1 VAQRK
6 EINLN
11 QKVQKDFLT
20 YANAVIK
27 SRAISS
33 VEDNLK
39 PVHRRILYTMAE
51 NKLWSNKKTVKS
63 ANVVG
68 LTMMRHPHGDSS
80 IYDAMV
86 RLSQPWK
93 MRYPLIEMQ
102 GNSGNILGD
111 GPAAMRYTEARLSS
125 LGEMMLKDINKDS
138 VKFKL
143 SYDESATEPVV
154 LPSAFPNILC
164 NGNSGIA
171 VGLSAS
177 LVPHNLNEIVDGII
191 AYLNFKGITV
201 EQLMKHIPAPDF
213 PTGGTI
219 VDSGKLKEIY
229 EIGNGTFT
237 LRSKYKIEN
246 VGAVQHI
253 VITEVPFLVSVEE
266 GIIEPLKKLVLE
278 EGFDLIEDY
287 ENNTDKNGVN
297 LRIILK
303 KGANIYK
310 VLETLWQNTR
320 LQITQRVSNTVI
332 HEGNPH
338 TFNLKQLIEHYVLHR
353 HEVISNVAKYDL
365 AKTNERLEV
374 VNALLTALDKIDEVI
389 ALIKKAKNK
398 GDAREQLI
406 SFLKISEFQANAILD
421 MKLSRINQLDKIE
434 LTDEFKQLQEKQKE
448 LSNILNDEPTRENI
462 MRKELLEMAKLHGD
476 KRRTTLAYASADAAE
491 GMPIEPINILFFE
504 SGATFATQQKFE
516 DLDFKRKTSELNHSA
531 IRLVLETKTDKNLS
545 VFTKDG
551 TMWSH
556 KVLTM
561 TSESLEMG
569 TFSSAPLA
577 AFDFADKTSLKDY
590 IIFVTSGG
598 LVKKTKTSEYINGKN
613 GSRTIKL
620 KGDQELIFVG
630 MANDTDNI
638 MILDEKLVFFKVK
651 DITQST
657 KITVGS
663 KGIASG
669 KAISAAIVSDKDKV
683 LTLNAEGQ
691 GKLTKASD
699 FVITAKASNGQ
710 VVSEKTTIVKRQQ
723 ESYFIFDGSKNIF
736 IDKNP
741 ATKGKTAIGSK
752 LINGNPVHIA

>member
-1 VAQRK
+1 MGK
-6 EINLN
+6 NGNLN

-51 NKLWSNKKTVKS
+51 NKLWPNKKTVKS

-68 LTMMRHPHGDSS
+68 LAMMRHPHGDSS

-102 GNSGNILGD
+102 GNKGNILGD
-111 GPAAMRYTEARLSS
+111 GPAAMRYTEARLSA
-125 LGEMMLKDINKDS
+125 LGEMMLKDINKDA

-143 SYDESATEPVV
+143 SYDESATEPVI
-154 LPSAFPNILC
+154 LPSMFPNILC

-177 LVPHNLNEIVDGII
+177 LVPHNLNEVVNGIL

-213 PTGGTI
+213 PTGATI
-219 VDSGKLKEIY
+219 VDSRKLKEIY
-229 EIGNGTFT
+229 ETGNGTFT

-246 VGAVQHI
+246 VGAAQHI
-253 VITEVPFLVSVEE
+253 IITEVPFLVSVEE
-266 GIIEPLKKLVLE
+266 GVIEPLKKLVLE
-278 EGFDLIEDY
+278 EDFDLIEDY
-287 ENNTDKNGVN
+287 ENNTDKDGIN

-303 KGANIYK
+303 KGANVYK

-338 TFNLKQLIEHYVLHR
+338 VFNLKQLIEHYVLHR
-353 HEVISNVAKYDL
+353 HTVISNVAKYDL
-365 AKTNERLEV
+365 AKTDERLEV
-374 VNALLTALDKIDEVI
+374 VKALLTALDKIDEVI
-389 ALIKKAKNK
+389 ALIKKAKNRS
-398 GDAREQLI
+398 DARQELI
-406 SFLKISEFQANAILD
+406 NFLKINEFQANAILD

-434 LTDEFKQLQEKQKE
+434 LTNEFKELEQKQKE
-448 LSNILNDEPTRENI
+448 LSNIMNDEPTRENI
-462 MRKELLEMAKLHGD
+462 MRKELLEMAKLYGD
-476 KRRTTLAYASADAAE
+476 ERRTTLAYASSDAAE
-491 GMPIEPINILFFE
+491 GMPIEPIKILFFE
-504 SGATFATQQKFE
+504 NGATFATQQKVQ
-516 DLDFKRKTSELNHSA
+516 DLDLKRKTSLLNHSGITA
-531 IRLVLETKTDKNLS
+531 VKDTKTDKTLS

-561 TSESLEMG
+561 TSESMEMG
-569 TFSSAPLA
+569 MFSSAPLA
-577 AFDFADKTSLKDY
+577 AFDFSDKSELKDY
-590 IIFVTSGG
+590 IVFVTSGG
-598 LVKKTKTSEYINGKN
+598 LVKKTKTSEYLNAKN

-630 MANDTDNI
+630 MANDNENLLV
-638 MILDEKLVFFKVK
+638 LDEKLVFFKVK
-651 DITQST
+651 EITQST
-657 KITVGS
+657 KTTIGS
-663 KGIASG
+663 KAISSNR
-669 KAISAAIVSDKDKV
+669 AISAAIVGDKEKV
-683 LTLNAEGQ
+683 LMVNTDGQ
-691 GKLTKASD
+691 AKVTKASD
-699 FVITAKASNGQ
+699 FVSTAKGSNGQ
-710 VVSEKTTIVKRQQ
+710 VVTDKTIIVRKQGSE
-723 ESYFIFDGSKNIF
+723 YFIFDGSKNNY

-741 ATKGKTAIGSK
+741 ATKGKTAVGSK
-752 LINGNPVHIA
+752 IISSSPKYISQ